1 MGLGVAREA
10 GSHPNTSDL
19 GAVVRPARSIA
30 MQQCNG
36 SKIWRPSLP
45 LEEGGFEAS
54 VYLEEEVLK
63 ALIVEDETSLAHKAT
78 MQY

>member
-1 MGLGVAREA
+1 
-10 GSHPNTSDL
+10 
-19 GAVVRPARSIA
+19 

-63 ALIVEDETSLAHKAT
+63 A
-78 MQY
+78 